1 MTSPAPLHFESL
13 TDDEEE
19 SLRRLE
25 RRLQEQLNKVR
36 QTLAQEQPEE
46 CHVKAREEKCIEQL
60 KQQTVKDTVDQKQ
73 MAEKEEKSEK
83 LGEKRESEAKKAEP
97 EAKERKTDEDGI
109 VQTKMEKEKSTV
121 EDVLSLGDEEED
133 SPYEAAKVFETG
145 TSFFE
150 SAGVRA
156 NSRRELAELT
166 KARNEAKIKA
176 KNELEPPALLDMPKE
191 GQNGRKRLREGSP
204 NKGELFTNNRW
215 DEKMREIEEVNK
227 NSKEVRNA
235 LNGLLTMRQKI
246 FEIQDEAQV
255 ATKELQKMLRKM
267 EGKEKIGNEMEDE
280 IGLPGNPREVRC
292 FKCGRSGHF
301 ARECRDAGD
310 RERGRRVWRNWGD
323 ARGRTGRGTW
333 RNSDQNE
340 VGEGPSTSTSSAH
353 LTDFGTFFNYIGGNQ

>member
-25 RRLQEQLNKVR
+25 KRLQEQLNKVR

-60 KQQTVKDTVDQKQ
+60 KQQTVKDTVDQKE
-73 MAEKEEKSEK
+73 MAEKEDKSEK
-83 LGEKRESEAKKAEP
+83 LGEKGESEAKKAEP

-156 NSRRELAELT
+156 NSRRELVELT
-166 KARNEAKIKA
+166 KSRNEAKIKA

-191 GQNGRKRLREGSP
+191 VQNGRKRLREGSP
-204 NKGELFTNNRW
+204 HKGELFTNNRW
-215 DEKMREIEEVNK
+215 DEKILEIEEVNK

-255 ATKELQKMLRKM
+255 ATKELQKMMKLGCREIRVKFGVLNVDVLDILLVNAVM
-267 EGKEKIGNEMEDE
+267 LETETVDAEFGAIGAT
-280 IGLPGNPREVRC
+280 LEV
-292 FKCGRSGHF
+292 
-301 ARECRDAGD
+301 ELDV
-310 RERGRRVWRNWGD
+310 ERGETATRTKSVRARPLRRHQ
-323 ARGRTGRGTW
+323 RT
-333 RNSDQNE
+333 
-340 VGEGPSTSTSSAH
+340 
-353 LTDFGTFFNYIGGNQ
+353 